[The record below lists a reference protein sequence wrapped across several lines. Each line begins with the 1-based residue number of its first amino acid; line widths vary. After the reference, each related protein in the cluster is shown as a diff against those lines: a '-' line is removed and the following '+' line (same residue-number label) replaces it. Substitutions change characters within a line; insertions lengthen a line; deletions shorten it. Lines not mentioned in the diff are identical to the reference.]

1 MWYVKSDGRR
11 VVRAPTLPYGATMSR
26 PERPSLAGRPL
37 PDAAP
42 PDAHGVPFP
51 LRGRDRPLALFFY
64 IRNGTPG

>member
-1 MWYVKSDGRR
+1 MCARPSL
-11 VVRAPTLPYGATMSR
+11 AYGAAMSR
-26 PERPSLAGRPL
+26 PNPRPSLAGRPL

-42 PDAHGVPFP
+42 PDAHGAPFP